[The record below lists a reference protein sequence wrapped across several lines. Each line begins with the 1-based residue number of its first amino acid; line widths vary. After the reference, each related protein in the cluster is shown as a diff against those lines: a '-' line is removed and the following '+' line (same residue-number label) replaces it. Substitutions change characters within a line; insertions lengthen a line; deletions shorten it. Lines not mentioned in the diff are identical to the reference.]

1 MNILILNAILYTA
14 EKGNIPKIRTIKD
27 TMIYNMCL
35 GFLHLGH
42 NVTLI
47 AAKDYMPEEIETY
60 DFEVL
65 FFRTSCKKFF
75 HPSVLPYL
83 PKLSSYLRH
92 NKNKFDIIISSE
104 AFSLLTLQTAC
115 ICPQKVLIW
124 QELNLHQRK
133 FHQIPSK
140 IWYSIIIPLFYRKI
154 RISVGRSIS
163 ARNFIQ
169 KYMPATSNIVV
180 EHGIPITKFTFSLQK
195 KRMLISS
202 SRLVPGKNIDRII
215 LNFYKLHKIKGY
227 EDISLIIANRG
238 EKEQELR
245 SLVHKLSISDFVQ
258 FVGFLSQE
266 KLNEYTRYSLCFL
279 MDTQR
284 DLNVVSI
291 PEAIVSGTP
300 ILSNSL
306 PASADY
312 IKKNNLGIIKDNWGC
327 NELKQIIDNNSF
339 YVTNCITYR
348 EKLANDYAA
357 QTLITLFE
365 NAK

>member
-47 AAKDYMPEEIETY
+47 DANDYTPEENETY
-60 DFEVL
+60 DFEIL
-65 FFRTSCKKFF
+65 FFKTSCKKLF

-83 PKLSSYLRH
+83 PQLKSYLKQ
-92 NKNKFDIIISSE
+92 NNNKFDMIISSE
-104 AFSLLTLQTAC
+104 AFSLLTLQAAC
-115 ICPQKVLIW
+115 VCPEKVLIW

-140 IWYSIIIPLFYRKI
+140 IWYSIIIPLFYKHI
-154 RISVGRSIS
+154 RITVGRSIS
-163 ARNFIQ
+163 ARTFIQ
-169 KYMPATSNIVV
+169 KYIPATSNVIV
-180 EHGIPITKFTFSLQK
+180 EHGIPINKFTFSYNK
-195 KRMLISS
+195 KRQLISS
-202 SRLVPGKNIDRII
+202 SRLVAGKNIDRII
-215 LNFYKLHKIKGY
+215 LNFHNLHQIKGY
-227 EDISLIIANRG
+227 EDILLIIANRG
-238 EKEQELR
+238 DNEEKLR
-245 SLVHKLSISDFVQ
+245 SLVDKLNLSDVVQ
-258 FVGFLSQE
+258 FVGFLSQKE
-266 KLNEYTRYSLCFL
+266 LNEYTRDSLCFL

-312 IKKNNLGIIKDNWGC
+312 IKRNNLGIIKDNWGY